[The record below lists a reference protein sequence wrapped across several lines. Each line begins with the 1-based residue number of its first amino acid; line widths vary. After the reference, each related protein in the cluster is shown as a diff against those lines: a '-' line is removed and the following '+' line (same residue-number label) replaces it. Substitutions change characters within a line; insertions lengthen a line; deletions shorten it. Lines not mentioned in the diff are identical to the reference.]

1 MDTIKKNIR
10 LFVGLLFIVVT
21 LTAKAQT
28 YKIGDIIINED
39 GSKGVVFYVDPLG
52 YGGWMVALNDA
63 SAGCAWGTSDDIPNL
78 PNKNT
83 NFFQTLL
90 LERDGYECT
99 RKIRQFQG
107 NSNQYAAGK
116 TDFGHGWYLP
126 AAGQL
131 RVLVSNMALIEGKLT
146 ENGGTALLPRRN
158 YWSSTENDSLTAWC
172 VRFNA
177 DGHGGH
183 YYNLPKDNTDCAV
196 RAIRDFDYGALIL
209 IDSTLHYQW
218 NTGDTTAI
226 INVSPAT
233 TTTYSITAFTDFG
246 CSNSTDQIIIV
257 NPSGDIELYD
267 TICVGE
273 PYKNYGFN
281 LTASQTQESGETLFN
296 RTIGTADCFTT
307 LNLHLFKENTLATDT
322 ISDCHCDNE
331 PYYFHGTPYNGAGT
345 FTHHFN
351 AVTVCDSTETLVL
364 SELPSSD
371 SSFRVSICN
380 SYVWNGILYSES
392 GIYFQSF
399 KNQHGC
405 DSTVMLNL
413 NIMPT
418 PSSSIEGQTQ
428 VYAATDLVTGIYNY
442 HIDSISQPYTS
453 VIWLIDNDQWI
464 LHPHGASCQVI
475 ATTPH
480 SATLTVIIENDG
492 CLSESTLTLNA
503 TYFDLDEQNGE
514 LVSIYPNPANSMINI
529 DGEGIQEIKIYNMLG
544 QNILSW
550 QGDGSNHIQ
559 IETGDMGA
567 SIYLMEIETR
577 RGKAIERIA
586 VVK

>member
-107 NSNQYAAGK
+107 NNNQYAAGK
-116 TDFGHGWYLP
+116 TDFSHGWYLP

-209 IDSTLHYQW
+209 IDSTLH
-218 NTGDTTAI
+218 
-226 INVSPAT
+226 
-233 TTTYSITAFTDFG
+233 
-246 CSNSTDQIIIV
+246 
-257 NPSGDIELYD
+257 
-267 TICVGE
+267 
-273 PYKNYGFN
+273 
-281 LTASQTQESGETLFN
+281 
-296 RTIGTADCFTT
+296 
-307 LNLHLFKENTLATDT
+307 
-322 ISDCHCDNE
+322 
-331 PYYFHGTPYNGAGT
+331 
-345 FTHHFN
+345 
-351 AVTVCDSTETLVL
+351 
-364 SELPSSD
+364 
-371 SSFRVSICN
+371 
-380 SYVWNGILYSES
+380 
-392 GIYFQSF
+392 
-399 KNQHGC
+399 
-405 DSTVMLNL
+405 
-413 NIMPT
+413 
-418 PSSSIEGQTQ
+418 
-428 VYAATDLVTGIYNY
+428 
-442 HIDSISQPYTS
+442 
-453 VIWLIDNDQWI
+453 
-464 LHPHGASCQVI
+464 
-475 ATTPH
+475 
-480 SATLTVIIENDG
+480 
-492 CLSESTLTLNA
+492 
-503 TYFDLDEQNGE
+503 
-514 LVSIYPNPANSMINI
+514 
-529 DGEGIQEIKIYNMLG
+529 
-544 QNILSW
+544 
-550 QGDGSNHIQ
+550 
-559 IETGDMGA
+559 
-567 SIYLMEIETR
+567 
-577 RGKAIERIA
+577 
-586 VVK
+586 